1 MNLYI
6 VMYHYTRDLLH
17 SRYPEI
23 RGMDVLTF
31 KEQISFLKENFNVVE
46 MEQVLDALDGKCELK
61 KNSCLLTF
69 DDGYIDNFTYAF
81 PILEENGLQGSFFIP
96 GKTIVEHKLLDV
108 NKIHYILAGTG
119 NISELL
125 NDVYERMD
133 YYRDGYDYPPNDELF
148 KEYAKSN
155 RFDTAEIIFIK
166 RMLQMALPE
175 KVRNRIA
182 SDLFEKYV
190 GVSEEKLAY
199 ELYMTEEQIKT
210 LKRHGMY
217 IGIHGYDH
225 YWLGNLEKVMMEND
239 VMKALEVMEPY
250 IDKNRWVMN
259 YPYGNYNE
267 DVINLISRNNCSMA
281 ITTKVSVADIDK
293 DNRFELPRLDCND
306 FPPKSNT
313 YMNF

>member
-1 MNLYI
+1 
-6 VMYHYTRDLLH
+6 MYHYTRDLLH

-61 KNSCLLTF
+61 KNACLLTF

-190 GVSEEKLAY
+190 GISEEKLAY

-225 YWLGNLEKVMMEND
+225 YWLGKLEKVMMEND

-281 ITTKVSVADIDK
+281 ITTKVSVADVDK